1 MKYCKKYVLIP
12 WDSWNTMNRTPTP
25 PAAEITPSTSSE
37 VNIVAENNCEQHTNK
52 LDVESILI
60 GIPKCYK
67 NRARALLH
75 FIADSPSISWDAR
88 GQMIVNSQ
96 VIESSHLTDLLK
108 DCIHEYKSFTP
119 RGVQE
124 FYTALQQNPV
134 PLSLITNLSRRR
146 FLQQGQGT
154 DQIPPPGRPAQWF
167 DAWKTF

>member
-1 MKYCKKYVLIP
+1 
-12 WDSWNTMNRTPTP
+12 MNRTPTP

-88 GQMIVNSQ
+88 GQLIVNSQ

-108 DCIHEYKSFTP
+108 DCIHSQRSSRILHSIITIPCASKSGNKFIT
-119 RGVQE
+119 QE
-124 FYTALQQNPV
+124 ISTTGSGY
-134 PLSLITNLSRRR
+134 
-146 FLQQGQGT
+146 
-154 DQIPPPGRPAQWF
+154 
-167 DAWKTF
+167 